1 MQPIR
6 ISLAA
11 VAVSAALA
19 APAFAANPV
28 VYRGSTAGP
37 LAQNIVETRF
47 GVSEIRGV
55 SATADR
61 TVDIVEAAP
70 ETRLQV
76 TAGARLWIYDRDR
89 KRVTVCRLYSGAWTG
104 PSTVRC
110 DSEDIRL

>member
-1 MQPIR
+1 MRSIG

-11 VAVSAALA
+11 VAVSAALI
-19 APAFAANPV
+19 APAAAANPV

-37 LAQNIVETRF
+37 LVPHIVETRF

-55 SATADR
+55 GTAPDR
-61 TVDIVEAAP
+61 EVEIAEAAP
-70 ETRLQV
+70 ESRPQV
-76 TAGARLWIYDRDR
+76 VGGEFLWIYDRDR

-104 PSTVRC
+104 PASVRC